1 VWSSLSKANDA
12 AVSDE
17 PGSCFVLVSYIDDAR
32 SGSRTSLNLC
42 FSGLTGASISAPAA
56 ASPISWSPFA
66 DMFWRFELV
75 RQIIGIDWVA
85 LLQIWISK
93 F

>member
-1 VWSSLSKANDA
+1 M
-12 AVSDE
+12 
-17 PGSCFVLVSYIDDAR
+17 LVSYIDDAR

-66 DMFWRFELV
+66 DMFLICV
-75 RQIIGIDWVA
+75 VDQIVDIDRA
-85 LLQIWISK
+85 LLLLKTDLEVLIWQSPRQR
-93 F
+93 FRV